1 LGEAGPVRGRTISE
15 EVTMGRVIS
24 NMSMSLDG
32 FIEDANGRV
41 DELFEWYTAGP
52 VETET
57 ANPDIP
63 LRPSA
68 EDSEHF
74 QETIRS
80 IGALIAGRRLFDV
93 ASGWN
98 GVHPTGV
105 PVFVV
110 THRPPTPE
118 EWPHPDAPFTFVT
131 DGVGSAIAQAKAA
144 AGDKDVV
151 IASPSIAQ
159 QALDAGLLDVIT
171 VDLAPYLLGSG
182 TPYFANLASKPV
194 RLDNPTIRP
203 GNRVTHLSY
212 RVLR

>member
-1 LGEAGPVRGRTISE
+1 
-15 EVTMGRVIS
+15 MGQVIS

-32 FIEDANGRV
+32 FIEDSGGSV
-41 DELFEWYTAGP
+41 EELFEWYTAGP
-52 VETET
+52 VKTES
-57 ANPDIP
+57 ANADIP
-63 LRPSA
+63 LNQSA

-74 QETIRS
+74 QDVVKG
-80 IGALIAGRRLFDV
+80 IGALVAGRRLFDV

-98 GVHPTGV
+98 GTHPTGV

-110 THRPPTPE
+110 THRVPTKD
-118 EWPHPDAPFTFVT
+118 EWPHQEAPFTFVT
-131 DGVGSAIAQAKAA
+131 DGVESAVTQAKAV

-151 IASPSIAQ
+151 IASPNIAQ

-171 VDLAPYLLGSG
+171 VDLVPYLLGSG

-194 RLDNPTIRP
+194 RLDNPTIRQ
-203 GNRVTHLSY
+203 GNRATHLSF